1 MTLPHRLL
9 SSLLFAIVGACS
21 SPRAAPAVAS
31 STQGSPVHGA
41 PAPVAIDPG
50 AVARAEGPAG
60 LARLLA
66 AYDAAIEPGARAAL
80 AAQVDR
86 AAGQRYATAS
96 RLYWYDDLE
105 AAQAAARASGK
116 PILSLRMLGRLDE
129 DLSCAN
135 SRMFRTLLYPDPRVN
150 QVLRDRFVLHWSSE
164 RPVPKVTI
172 DYGDGRRLET
182 TVTGNSAHYVLDADG
197 VPLDVLPGMY
207 APEVF
212 AAALTRAAALAERVR
227 GASPAVRR
235 EQVVRHHREV
245 VNLAAQLWQAGRR
258 VPAVGSLLTE
268 SDLQA
273 AMRTTVSKA
282 AVEVPALRRVDL
294 GVDPGRLR
302 ERPEQDAAAGVATTL
317 WQLTAVNVFDPA
329 ATALV
334 RALLPPEAA
343 ADRVLYELG
352 YGVIA
357 ETAVDEL
364 VLRPMISRRLLE
376 HWTSSV
382 APLPFAEL
390 NAWVYA
396 EVFRTPASDPW
407 LGLRPTAVYTG
418 LPGGAILHEAPRG

>member
-9 SSLLFAIVGACS
+9 SSLLIAIVGACS

-31 STQGSPVHGA
+31 STQGSPA
-41 PAPVAIDPG
+41 ALSPATIDPG
-50 AVARAEGPAG
+50 AIARAEGPAG

-96 RLYWYDDLE
+96 RLYWYDDLA

-227 GASPAVRR
+227 GASPAIRR

-334 RALLPPEAA
+334 RALLPREAA

-418 LPGGAILHEAPRG
+418 LPGGAILHEEPRG